1 MKRKM
6 DGRKLG
12 GCRAHLRVYA
22 GNGEIES
29 PSREIVGARGVHG
42 GELIETSI
50 VLHSK
55 LLS

>member
-1 MKRKM
+1 M
-6 DGRKLG
+6 GG
-12 GCRAHLRVYA
+12 SCGCRVHLRFYA
-22 GNGEIES
+22 GNKMES
-29 PSREIVGARGVHG
+29 PSHEIVGTRGVHG